1 MQKLLGNNCKLFI
14 IDDLGPYYTLDSVA
28 EIEIEDSDVSEQ
40 KVIETFIKNQSFVCE
55 IENVAEFEDN
65 IRKLLLPEPEKEIC
79 EIRNRDYKK
88 PNPVYVPKHIA
99 RRRKW

>member
-1 MQKLLGNNCKLFI
+1 MQKLLGNNSKLLI
-14 IDDLGPYYTLDSVA
+14 MDDLGQYYILDGIT

-40 KVIETFIKNQSFVCE
+40 KVIETFIKNRSFECK
-55 IENVAEFEDN
+55 IENIAEFEDN
-65 IRKLLLPEPEKEIC
+65 IRKLLLLESKKEIG
-79 EIRNRDYKK
+79 EISDRDYEK